1 MDGRSAAEPQET
13 AMIADM
19 HRLERA
25 ARLSMGE
32 FEAAPPAAPPSRQP
46 LLGPK
51 AAMVLAAL
59 GAVAVA
65 AFLLG

>member
-1 MDGRSAAEPQET
+1 
-13 AMIADM
+13 MIADM